1 VLLDVMMPRI
11 DGFEVAQRLRRDTR
25 TVNSSIIMLT
35 AKALS
40 TDKVL
45 GLTAGAD
52 DYIIKPF
59 DPIELLARVK
69 GVLRRKK
76 EMLNLSPLTG
86 LPGNIL
92 IQDELQRRVEDER
105 AFALLN
111 CDLDNFKAYNDHYG
125 FLRGDRVIHA
135 TARIIQESVER
146 FAGAEGFVGH
156 VGGDDFVAILLPEVA
171 EETAKAICEQFG
183 NEVGSFYDRDDMER
197 GFVEVKDRRGEP
209 QKFPLVSIS
218 VGIATTA
225 TRRFVHPGEA
235 VDVSTEMKR
244 FAKQQAHSSYA
255 VDRRKT
261 ESSA

>member
-1 VLLDVMMPRI
+1 
-11 DGFEVAQRLRRDTR
+11 
-25 TVNSSIIMLT
+25 
-35 AKALS
+35 
-40 TDKVL
+40 
-45 GLTAGAD
+45 
-52 DYIIKPF
+52 
-59 DPIELLARVK
+59 
-69 GVLRRKK
+69 
-76 EMLNLSPLTG
+76 
-86 LPGNIL
+86 
-92 IQDELQRRVEDER
+92 
-105 AFALLN
+105 
-111 CDLDNFKAYNDHYG
+111 
-125 FLRGDRVIHA
+125 
-135 TARIIQESVER
+135 VER